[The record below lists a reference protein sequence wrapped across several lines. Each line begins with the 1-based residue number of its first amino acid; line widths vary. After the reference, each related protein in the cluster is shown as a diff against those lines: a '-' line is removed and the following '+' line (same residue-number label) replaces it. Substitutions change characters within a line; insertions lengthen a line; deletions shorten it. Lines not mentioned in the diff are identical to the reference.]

1 MAKTTAMNEPITIP
15 AMEPP
20 EIVDPEDVGMTV
32 DVELVAAAE
41 GVAVRDME
49 TSEGKPWKGLKE
61 MDVFR
66 AYTS

>member
-1 MAKTTAMNEPITIP
+1 
-15 AMEPP
+15 MEPP
-20 EIVDPEDVGMTV
+20 EIVDPEDVRMTV

-41 GVAVRDME
+41 GVAVRDIE
-49 TSEGKPWKGLKE
+49 TSEGKLWKGLKE